1 MPIHQPH
8 LYSLKKLEAR
18 NMWTIHATLD
28 LKRNAEL
35 SAPEK
40 LAPSI
45 IFILIEC
52 PLKTEPACKI
62 SGLYDHLHNVCHN
75 APS

>member
-1 MPIHQPH
+1 MPIHRPH

-40 LAPSI
+40 L
-45 IFILIEC
+45 
-52 PLKTEPACKI
+52 EP
-62 SGLYDHLHNVCHN
+62 
-75 APS
+75 